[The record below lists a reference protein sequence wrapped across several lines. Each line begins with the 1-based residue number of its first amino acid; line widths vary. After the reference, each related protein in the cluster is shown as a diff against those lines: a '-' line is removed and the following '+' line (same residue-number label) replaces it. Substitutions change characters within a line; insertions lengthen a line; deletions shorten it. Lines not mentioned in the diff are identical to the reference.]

1 MTDWIWTEVFERNQ
15 LMKKILRKGCYAALM
30 LCLTMCFG
38 MTVQAKGEETIKT
51 GVYAES
57 VDLSGKTKEE
67 AIAAI
72 DAFVEELAQVEVTLL
87 AADANEVVV
96 TAGDLGITWTNTEVV
111 DDALQLGTQG
121 NIIERYKALK
131 DLEHDN

>member
-1 MTDWIWTEVFERNQ
+1 MTERIRTELFERNQ

-30 LCLTMCFG
+30 LCLAMCFG

-72 DAFVEELAQVEVTLL
+72 DAFVEELYAEMVSLYRLDQI
-87 AADANEVVV
+87 
-96 TAGDLGITWTNTEVV
+96 TASGGKQTFGELPAGS
-111 DDALQLGTQG
+111 
-121 NIIERYKALK
+121 KALLTTLAVTWAGILIYGCMDYFK
-131 DLEHDN
+131 KKKR